1 MGNFSTERTHSH
13 RQSSLSARFKN
24 DGVTLQSDQ
33 WNTALCFTSSEE
45 EVQAV
50 RRSVGVADVSSI
62 SKFDIRSKNL
72 SALPIFD
79 VDVQLWPQRVNQY
92 LMTCESTLHAK
103 VQEQLNRCIAEKASP
118 SICVSDVTA
127 VYTALLVAGPRSSQ
141 VLKKLVDIDISDDAF
156 PNLHCAQTGIHHVY
170 TLVARHNLQSAP
182 AYLLLIGREYGEWL
196 WDCVL
201 HAGNE
206 FSIQAFGSQAHDIL
220 KAP

>member
-1 MGNFSTERTHSH
+1 MDNFSTKRIYGH
-13 RQSSLSARFKN
+13 RQSSLFARFKN
-24 DGVTLQSDQ
+24 DGATFQDDQ

-50 RRSVGVADVSSI
+50 RRSVGISDVSSM
-62 SKFDIRSKNL
+62 SKFDIRSKSL
-72 SALPIFD
+72 SVLPTFD
-79 VDVQLWPQRVNQY
+79 VAVHLWPQRTNQY
-92 LMTCESTLHAK
+92 LLTCESTFHAK
-103 VQEQLNRCIAEKASP
+103 VQEQLTHCTAEKSSP

-127 VYTALLVAGPRSSQ
+127 VYTALLVAGVSGPQ
-141 VLKKLVDIDISDDAF
+141 VLKKLVDIDISDDTF
-156 PNLHCAQTGIHHVY
+156 PNLHCVQTGIHHVY
-170 TLVARHNLQSAP
+170 ALVARHDLQSVP

-220 KAP
+220 KTS